1 MIDLNK
7 KYWFFLFPNTYKIV
21 KGNKLLLYNTQTA
34 QYLQSENQIFLKLI
48 DQLNEKINL
57 GVTYLSDEYLNDKDC
72 YCLIEDSINKKI
84 AGVQEIT
91 DAIKKP
97 VLFVPILNLQ
107 RDVDKMIANN
117 ISFVGDRLKS
127 YLTTINIYINSECDL
142 NCPYCTSYQ
151 KQYKCCSKD
160 EKQHKLEPS
169 DIELILE
176 QTQYSSVS
184 KVNILGG
191 NILLYQDWIELKQVL
206 GKYDYEFHFW
216 IYYKNL
222 VKEENALSGFVEND
236 KIDVIVNF
244 PLEEQVLLKL
254 ISQHKN
260 HNNLTFHFFVE
271 NESHYEFV
279 KCLEDKYP
287 LNNLKIAPF
296 FTGNNYIFFKE
307 NIFTDK
313 EDILTEPIMLRKIF
327 CNQKL
332 NSNNFGILNILPNGD
347 VNANMNTDILGN
359 IKNDLLSK
367 IIYEELTKNTAWRK
381 IRNDKP
387 CNDCLYQFL
396 CPPIS
401 NYELALG
408 KPNLCHLNP

>member
-7 KYWFFLFPNTYKIV
+7 KHWFFLFPHTYKIV
-21 KGNKLLLYNTQTA
+21 KGNKLLLYSTQNA
-34 QYLQSENQIFLKLI
+34 LYLQSENQIFLKLI
-48 DQLNEKINL
+48 DQVNEKKNL

-72 YCLIEDSINKKI
+72 FSLIEDSIKKKI

-91 DAIKKP
+91 AEIKKP
-97 VLFVPILNLQ
+97 VIFVPVLNLQ
-107 RDVDKMIANN
+107 LDVDKMIANN
-117 ISFVGDRLKS
+117 LPFIGDRLKT
-127 YLTTINIYINSECDL
+127 YLNTINIYINSECDL
-142 NCPYCTSYQ
+142 DCPSCTSYQ

-184 KVNILGG
+184 KINILGG
-191 NILLYQDWIELKQVL
+191 NILLYPDWIKLKQVL

-216 IYYKNL
+216 IHYKNL
-222 VKEENALSGFVEND
+222 AKEESALSGFIEND

-244 PLEEQVLLKL
+244 PLEEQVLSKL

-260 HNNLTFHFFVE
+260 QNNLTFHFFVE

-279 KCLEDKYP
+279 KCLEDKYE
-287 LNNLKIAPF
+287 LNHFKIVPF
-296 FTGNNYIFFKE
+296 FTGDNYTFFKE
-307 NIFTDK
+307 NVFIDK
-313 EDILTEPIMLRKIF
+313 EDILNEPIMLRKIF

-332 NSNNFGILNILPNGD
+332 NSNDFGILNILPNGNI
-347 VNANMNTDILGN
+347 NANMNTGILGN

-367 IIYEELTKNTAWRK
+367 IIYEELTRNTAWRK

-408 KPNLCHLNP
+408 KTNLCHLNL